1 MSGHREE
8 KVFKVTDHRWSGIT
22 SMVIC
27 VLTLVKIHAL
37 TISTLDYVCSLL
49 TPLTWRVAP
58 PHVPCYGE

>member
-27 VLTLVKIHAL
+27 VLTLVKYMLYHKH
-37 TISTLDYVCSLL
+37 
-49 TPLTWRVAP
+49 TWL
-58 PHVPCYGE
+58 CM